1 MTNIDSIQLASI
13 FGGAGV
19 PANPTKTETT
29 QPTTTQPTTTQPTTQ
44 PTAQQGPSLWGN
56 VCRTGFTALGGA
68 IGAGLTS
75 ETGGWGG
82 VPGAMVGQAVGT
94 SVCPP

>member
-13 FGGAGV
+13 FGGVGV
-19 PANPTKTETT
+19 PVNPTKTEPTT
-29 QPTTTQPTTTQPTTQ
+29 TAPTTTAPTTTQPTT
-44 PTAQQGPSLWGN
+44 QQGPSLWGN